1 MMLRGFNMSKIIL
14 VLIGIVILFVLFIV
28 GSYIARFVFYQNIEK
43 EVEEIFSKVENKNEI
58 VTKEDVERLPKN
70 VQKWLQ
76 YSGVIG
82 KKRIT
87 AVRLKQKAE
96 MRLAEDKAWMPVQ
109 AEQYFTSQEPSFIW
123 KANIKAAPFIHISG
137 RDKYENGK
145 GNMLIKVLSLFT
157 VADSKGK
164 EIDQGT
170 LLRYLAETIWFPSAA
185 LNEYLTWEEI
195 DEQNAKATMTYGDIT
210 ASGVFTFNSEGEVV
224 KFEAERYGVFDGEIR
239 LETWSIPVRDYK
251 QFEGIKIPTKGNV
264 TWKLDTGDFNWF
276 NFEVTEIE
284 YNRPL
289 PYQLVESSLRNGME
303 MKVYDVRRIRKK
315 VQ

>member
-1 MMLRGFNMSKIIL
+1 MSKIIL

-96 MRLAEDKAWMPVQ
+96 MRLAEVKAWMPVQ

-289 PYQLVESSLRNGME
+289 PY
-303 MKVYDVRRIRKK
+303 
-315 VQ
+315 

>member
-1 MMLRGFNMSKIIL
+1 MQKNKMMLRGFNMSKIIL

-109 AEQYFTSQEPSFIW
+109 AEQYFTSQEPGFIW

-289 PYQLVESSLRNGME
+289 PY
-303 MKVYDVRRIRKK
+303 
-315 VQ
+315 

>member
-1 MMLRGFNMSKIIL
+1 MMLRGFNMSKIIF
-14 VLIGIVILFVLFIV
+14 VLIGIVILLVLLIG
-28 GSYIARFVFYQNIEK
+28 GSYIAKFVFNQNVEK
-43 EVEEIFSKVENKNEI
+43 EVEEIFSKVENKNGI

-70 VQKWLQ
+70 VQKWLE

-82 KKRIT
+82 KERIT
-87 AVRLKQKAE
+87 AVRLKQKAQ
-96 MRLAEDKAWMPVQ
+96 MRLAKEKAWMPVQ
-109 AEQYFTSQEPSFIW
+109 AEQYFTSQEPGFIW
-123 KANIKAAPFIHISG
+123 KANIKAAPFVHISG

-157 VADSKGK
+157 VANSKGK

-210 ASGVFTFNSEGEVV
+210 ASGVFTFNSKGEVV
-224 KFEAERYGVFDGEIR
+224 NFEAERYGEFDGDIR

-284 YNRPL
+284 YNKPL
-289 PYQLVESSLRNGME
+289 SY
-303 MKVYDVRRIRKK
+303 
-315 VQ
+315 

>member
-1 MMLRGFNMSKIIL
+1 
-14 VLIGIVILFVLFIV
+14 
-28 GSYIARFVFYQNIEK
+28 SYIARFVFYQNIEK

-289 PYQLVESSLRNGME
+289 PY
-303 MKVYDVRRIRKK
+303 
-315 VQ
+315 

>member
-96 MRLAEDKAWMPVQ
+96 MRLAEVKAWMPVQ

-289 PYQLVESSLRNGME
+289 PY
-303 MKVYDVRRIRKK
+303 
-315 VQ
+315 

>member
-289 PYQLVESSLRNGME
+289 PY
-303 MKVYDVRRIRKK
+303 
-315 VQ
+315 

>member
-1 MMLRGFNMSKIIL
+1 MSKIIL

-96 MRLAEDKAWMPVQ
+96 MSLAEDKAWMPVQ

-289 PYQLVESSLRNGME
+289 PY
-303 MKVYDVRRIRKK
+303 
-315 VQ
+315 